1 MNLASLTLVNLG
13 RNKRRTLLTLLSVSV
28 ALFLFCAL
36 SGVLD
41 TLDEAT
47 HVGTENRMVVRNSI
61 SLVFPLPLSM
71 EGRLASM
78 PEVRS
83 VAMQNWF
90 GGQDPKDPRN
100 FYAQFGV
107 ESETFFPMYR
117 NELDIVEASPPQA
130 AAALPPEMDPKLASY
145 LAEQTACVVGANL
158 MTKNGWKLGQTI
170 HLSGTIYPG
179 DWPFTIR
186 AVYHSKVKAFSD
198 DVLFF
203 HWKYLY
209 EKTGQQALAGLYK
222 VQLRDPGQASE
233 FAHQVDEMFINSDFA
248 THTETERAFAASFIS
263 MYGNLPFVL
272 KVIGMAVVF
281 AILLIA
287 ANTMVM
293 AVRERT
299 SETGVLK
306 TLGFSDLSIFTMV
319 LAEAISISL
328 LGGLIGALGARKLVA
343 GFDMG
348 GMLPPMVVRW
358 STVCDRHRGGADG
371 GRDQWL
377 DPGVAGIAT
386 AHRERAPARG
396 LRRTWRSRSRTTTET
411 S

>member
-1 MNLASLTLVNLG
+1 VNLASLTLVNLG
-13 RNKRRTLLTLLSVSV
+13 RNKRRTVLTLLSVSV

-47 HVGTENRMVVRNSI
+47 HVGSENRMVVRNAI

-71 EGRLASM
+71 EARLGAM

-90 GGQDPKDPRN
+90 GGQDPKDPHN
-100 FYAQFGV
+100 FFAQFGV

-117 NELDIVEASPPQA
+117 DEIDIIEASPPEGQV
-130 AAALPPEMDPKLASY
+130 ALAPGLDPKLASFMS
-145 LAEQTACVVGANL
+145 EQTACVVGSEL
-158 MTKNGWKLGQTI
+158 MTKNGWKVGQTI
-170 HLSGTIYPG
+170 HLNGTIYPG
-179 DWPFTIR
+179 TWPFTIR
-186 AVYHSKVKAFSD
+186 AVYRSKVKAFGNE
-198 DVLFF
+198 VLFF

-209 EKTGQQALAGLYK
+209 ENTQQQALAGLYK
-222 VQLRDPGQASE
+222 VELKDPGQASE
-233 FAHQVDEMFINSDFA
+233 FARKVDAMFINSDYA
-248 THTETERAFAASFIS
+248 THTESERAFAAGFIS

-272 KVIGMAVVF
+272 KIIGMAVVF

-306 TLGFSDLSIFTMV
+306 TLGFSDTSIFVMV

-328 LGGLIGALGARKLVA
+328 LGGLIGALGAKKMVS
-343 GFDMG
+343 GFNMSG
-348 GMLPPMVVRW
+348 LLPPMVVHW
-358 STVCDRHRGGADG
+358 STV
-371 GRDQWL
+371 WT
-377 DPGVAGIAT
+377 GIAV
-386 AHRERAPARG
+386 ALLVGAISGWIPAWQASRLRIVNA
-396 LRRTWRSRSRTTTET
+396 LRRVD
-411 S
+411 

>member
-13 RNKRRTLLTLLSVSV
+13 RNKRRTVLTLLSVTV
-28 ALFLFCAL
+28 ALFLYCSL

-47 HVGTENRMVVRNSI
+47 HVGSENRMVVRNAI

-71 EGRLASM
+71 ETRIAAL

-100 FYAQFGV
+100 FFAQFGV
-107 ESETFFPMYR
+107 ESETFFPMYA
-117 NELDIVEASPPQA
+117 NEIDIVQNSPAQGAVSVPA
-130 AAALPPEMDPKLASY
+130 GMDPKLASY
-145 LAEQTACVVGANL
+145 MAEQTACVVGDDL
-158 MTKNGWKLGQTI
+158 MLKNGWRVGQTI
-170 HLSGTIYPG
+170 HLNGTIYPG
-179 DWPFTIR
+179 SWPFTIR
-186 AVYHSKVKAFSD
+186 AVYRSKVKAFGNE
-198 DVLFF
+198 VLFF

-209 EKTGQQALAGLYK
+209 ENSAHQASAGLFK
-222 VQLRDPGQASE
+222 VRLKDPGQASE
-233 FAHQVDEMFINSDFA
+233 FAHKVDEMFVNSDYA
-248 THTETERAFAASFIS
+248 THTETERAFAAGFIS

-272 KVIGMAVVF
+272 KVIGLAVVF

-306 TLGFSDLSIFTMV
+306 TLGFTDASIFSMV

-328 LGGLIGALGARKLVA
+328 LGGMIGAFGAKQLVS
-343 GFDMG
+343 GFNMG
-348 GMLPPMVVRW
+348 GFLPPMVVRW
-358 STVCDRHRGGADG
+358 STVWSGLVVALLVGAISG
-371 GRDQWL
+371 W
-377 DPGVAGIAT
+377 I
-386 AHRERAPARG
+386 PAWQASRLRIVNA
-396 LRRTWRSRSRTTTET
+396 LRRVD
-411 S
+411 

>member
-13 RNKRRTLLTLLSVSV
+13 RNKRRTVLTLLSVTV

-47 HVGTENRMVVRNSI
+47 HVGTENRMVVRNAI

-71 EGRLASM
+71 EARLAAM
-78 PEVRS
+78 PEVHS

-90 GGQDPKDPRN
+90 GGQDPKDPHN
-100 FYAQFGV
+100 FFAQFGV
-107 ESETFFPMYR
+107 EADTFFPMYA
-117 NELDIVEASPPQA
+117 NEIEITEASAPQA
-130 AAALPPEMDPKLASY
+130 AVALPPGMDPKLAAF
-145 LAEQTACVVGANL
+145 LGEQTGCVVGSEL
-158 MTKNGWKLGQTI
+158 MAKNGWKIGQTV
-170 HLSGTIYPG
+170 HLNGTIYPG

-186 AVYHSKVKAFSD
+186 AVYHSKVKAFGN

-209 EKTGQQALAGLYK
+209 ENTHQQALAGLYK
-222 VQLRDPGQASE
+222 VQLKDPSQASA
-233 FAHQVDEMFINSDFA
+233 FAHQVDEMFINSDNA
-248 THTETERAFAASFIS
+248 THTETERAFAAGFIS

-272 KVIGMAVVF
+272 KVIGLAVVF

-306 TLGFSDLSIFTMV
+306 TLGFSDASIFAMV

-328 LGGLIGALGARKLVA
+328 LGGLIGAIGAKKLVS
-343 GFDMG
+343 GFSMG
-348 GMLPPMVVRW
+348 GLLPPMVVRW
-358 STVCDRHRGGADG
+358 STV
-371 GRDQWL
+371 WT
-377 DPGVAGIAT
+377 GIAV
-386 AHRERAPARG
+386 ALLVGAISGWVPAWQASRLRIVNA
-396 LRRTWRSRSRTTTET
+396 LRRVD
-411 S
+411 

>member
-1 MNLASLTLVNLG
+1 MTMNLASLTLVNLG
-13 RNKRRTLLTLLSVSV
+13 RNKRRTILTLLSVAV
-28 ALFLFCAL
+28 ALFLYCAL

-47 HVGTENRMVVRNSI
+47 HVGSENRMVVRNAI

-71 EGRLASM
+71 EARLAAM

-90 GGQDPKDPRN
+90 GGQDPKDPHN
-100 FYAQFGV
+100 FFAQFGV
-107 ESETFFPMYR
+107 ESETFFPMYG
-117 NELDIVEASPPQA
+117 NEIEITEASPPQA
-130 AAALPPEMDPKLASY
+130 TVALPAGMDPKLA
-145 LAEQTACVVGANL
+145 AFMGEQTACVVGSDL
-158 MTKNGWKLGQTI
+158 MTKNGWKVGQTI
-170 HLSGTIYPG
+170 HLSGTISPG

-186 AVYHSKVKAFSD
+186 AVYHSKVKAFGNE
-198 DVLFF
+198 VLFF

-209 EKTGQQALAGLYK
+209 EKTSQQALAGLYK
-222 VQLRDPGQASE
+222 VQLKDPGQASE
-233 FAHQVDEMFINSDFA
+233 FAHQVDEMFVNSDYA
-248 THTETERAFAASFIS
+248 THTETERAFAAGFIS

-272 KVIGMAVVF
+272 KVIGLAVVF

-306 TLGFSDLSIFTMV
+306 TLGFTDASIFVMV

-328 LGGLIGALGARKLVA
+328 LGGLIGAFGARKLVS
-343 GFDMG
+343 GFNMG
-348 GMLPPMVVRW
+348 GLLPPMTVRW
-358 STVCDRHRGGADG
+358 STV
-371 GRDQWL
+371 WT
-377 DPGVAGIAT
+377 GVAVALLVGAISGWI
-386 AHRERAPARG
+386 PAWQASRLRIVNA
-396 LRRTWRSRSRTTTET
+396 LRRVD
-411 S
+411 

>member
-13 RNKRRTLLTLLSVSV
+13 RNKRRTVLTLLSVTV

-47 HVGTENRMVVRNSI
+47 HVGSENRMVVRNAI

-71 EGRLASM
+71 EARLAAM

-90 GGQDPKDPRN
+90 GAQDPKDPHN
-100 FYAQFGV
+100 FFPQFGI
-107 ESETFFPMYR
+107 EAETFFPMYR
-117 NELDIVEASPPQA
+117 NEIDIIEASPPQGPV
-130 AAALPPEMDPKLASY
+130 ALPPGMDPKLASFMG
-145 LAEQTACVVGANL
+145 EQTACVVGSEL
-158 MTKNGWKLGQTI
+158 MAKNGWKVGQTVT
-170 HLSGTIYPG
+170 LSGTIYPG

-186 AVYHSKVKAFSD
+186 AVYRSKVKAFGNQ
-198 DVLFF
+198 VLFF

-209 EKTGQQALAGLYK
+209 EKTQQQALAGLYK
-222 VQLRDPGQASE
+222 VELKDPGQASE
-233 FAHQVDEMFINSDFA
+233 FARKVDAMFINSDYA
-248 THTETERAFAASFIS
+248 THTESERAFAAGFIS

-272 KVIGMAVVF
+272 KVIGLAVVF

-306 TLGFSDLSIFTMV
+306 TLGFSDASIFVMV

-328 LGGLIGALGARKLVA
+328 LGGLIGALGAKQMVG
-343 GFDMG
+343 GFSMG
-348 GMLPPMVVRW
+348 GLLPPMVVRW
-358 STVCDRHRGGADG
+358 STV
-371 GRDQWL
+371 WT
-377 DPGVAGIAT
+377 GIAV
-386 AHRERAPARG
+386 ALLVGAISGWIPAWQASRLRIVNA
-396 LRRTWRSRSRTTTET
+396 LRRVD
-411 S
+411 